1 MTFLF
6 LFRLLQNVGPRIKA
20 IPENELV
27 VAMTRATPR
36 IGAEEGTDSG
46 ATTGKGNNNN
56 NGTSHDANQ
65 DVDIDVLDNNEGA
78 STSSS
83 SSSSSSNHVSA
94 EVAGDGEAEV
104 RRN

>member
-36 IGAEEGTDSG
+36 IGAEEVTDSG
-46 ATTGKGNNNN
+46 ATTGKGNNNNN

-83 SSSSSSNHVSA
+83 SSSSSNHVSA
-94 EVAGDGEAEV
+94 EVTGDGEAEV